1 MSTTRT
7 PARVDD
13 VQTGSGRVAHLY
25 LELLKQTLT
34 GALTEEHGRAL
45 GTHHSWGSP
54 RLSHRIADRV
64 GDMLARF
71 GITVLVQPAPY
82 DAQLRAEGKDRPGRA
97 ETMIGLKRMNN
108 IQECIETVLRDDVAG
123 DVIETGVWRGGAT
136 IFMRAVLKAHG
147 DATRTVWVADS
158 FRGLPPPNVRDYPAD
173 ANDLHHTAIGL
184 RVGLEDVKNNFRRY
198 GLLDERVCFLEGW
211 FIDTL
216 PSAPIDRLSV
226 MRLDGDMYESTK
238 QALDALYPRLSP
250 GGFCIIDDYVLQGC
264 RQAVDEYRAL
274 HEISEPITA
283 IDWTGVYWRKG
294 GR

>member
-1 MSTTRT
+1 MSTTTT
-7 PARVDD
+7 PAPVDD
-13 VQTGSGRVAHLY
+13 VQTDSGRVAHLY
-25 LELLKQTLT
+25 LDLLKQTLT

-45 GTHHSWGSP
+45 GTHHSWGSG
-54 RLSHRIADRV
+54 RLTHRIADRV
-64 GDMLARF
+64 GDMLAHF
-71 GITVLVQPAPY
+71 GITVLVQPARY

-97 ETMIGLKRMNN
+97 ETMIGLKRMSN

-136 IFMRAVLKAHG
+136 IFMRAVLKAHA

-158 FRGLPPPNVRDYPAD
+158 FRGLPRPNARDYPAD
-173 ANDLHHTAIGL
+173 ANDLHHTVVGL
-184 RVGLEDVKNNFRRY
+184 RVALEDVKNNFRRY
-198 GLLDERVCFLEGW
+198 GLLDERVRFLEGW

-216 PSAPIDRLSV
+216 PTAPIDRLSV

-264 RQAVDEYRAL
+264 RQAVDEYREL
-274 HEISEPITA
+274 HGISEPITA

-294 GR
+294 RR